1 MNRFAF
7 LLALAPIAAP
17 IHADE
22 VAIASAQTVIE
33 AALEAFEAGEYVK
46 MERMRPPSQLRVM
59 VEASGVSEEEYLNTR
74 AAKVE
79 ASLEV
84 VTIESVRLLPD
95 SLSTLQTPTGR
106 TYVAATVETY
116 WRFDEDNLTRILG
129 PMIAFEDGGNWYYTR
144 VEKDADLSALRKA
157 YPEFLDVEFPAQQME
172 QVPTNQLPED
182 LQ

>member
-17 IHADE
+17 LHANE
-22 VAIASAQTVIE
+22 AALASAQTVIE
-33 AALEAFEAGEYVK
+33 AALEAFEAGEYAK

-59 VEASGVSEEEYLNTR
+59 VEASGVSEDEYLATR

-79 ASLEV
+79 QSLEV
-84 VTIESVRLLPD
+84 ITIESVRLLPD
-95 SLSTLQTPTGR
+95 SLSTLQTPNGR
-106 TYVAATVETY
+106 SYVAATVETY

-129 PMIAFEDGGNWYYTR
+129 PMIAFEDDGAWYYTR
-144 VEKDADLSALRKA
+144 VEKAADLLALRKA
-157 YPEFLDVEFPAQQME
+157 YPAFLDVEFPAQQME
-172 QVPTNQLPED
+172 KVWNNQLPED